1 MLETKSGGVRN
12 GVLLS
17 RSEDEVVLATGAETK
32 LRVSRADIA
41 DLRPGTVSIMPS
53 GLDQQLSN
61 HELADLLAFLKETAL
76 RVRTKAPSLRG
87 RNSNPPK
94 SRRHHHGALEIG
106 TLRPDLHSDA
116 YCDLNISWRL

>member
-1 MLETKSGGVRN
+1 MEAIVFPSASFVRSYEPFVLETKSGGVRN

-76 RVRTKAPSLRG
+76 RVRTKAPSPRG
-87 RNSNPPK
+87 RNSQ
-94 SRRHHHGALEIG
+94 
-106 TLRPDLHSDA
+106 
-116 YCDLNISWRL
+116 